1 MLANLS
7 DKVGPQN
14 DSDRSPLYKVF
25 DGRDAFIILPRL
37 ALQELPVEWQVRFVA
52 LMEEAEALGVE
63 TPGFSVQRRGAKGRM
78 VRFSHWCNYRRGT
91 LREAMAIEEE
101 SKRC

>member
-7 DKVGPQN
+7 DKVNPDNGGEK
-14 DSDRSPLYKVF
+14 SPLYKVF

-37 ALQELPVEWQVRFVA
+37 ALQELPVAWQNRFVK
-52 LMEEAEALGVE
+52 LMQEAEELGVE
-63 TPGFSVQRRGAKGRM
+63 TPGFQVQRRGARGRM

-101 SKRC
+101 SR